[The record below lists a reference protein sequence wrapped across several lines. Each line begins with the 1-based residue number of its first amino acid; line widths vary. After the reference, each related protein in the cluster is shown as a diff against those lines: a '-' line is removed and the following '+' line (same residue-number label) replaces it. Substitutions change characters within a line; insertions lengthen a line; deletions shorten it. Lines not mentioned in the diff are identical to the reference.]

1 MSNEQTGAFLA
12 EVVTDATT
20 SITLTHLSDM
30 NNRPHLAESTV
41 LYYLDE
47 RFHGDIHLS
56 MQDGPEFS
64 VFLGDAVNVEKAPED
79 HAALS
84 LQREGS

>member
-1 MSNEQTGAFLA
+1 
-12 EVVTDATT
+12 
-20 SITLTHLSDM
+20 
-30 NNRPHLAESTV
+30 
-41 LYYLDE
+41 
-47 RFHGDIHLS
+47 